1 MSSSRTLVASFS
13 KPTLQRSLHTS
24 TVIKSNTSPG
34 ASLFNSFTL
43 NRLKEMIYVLDT
55 RLTLRLGAFLIPSLV
70 MTGVWTTFRL
80 TDNEKGLDFLD
91 RHFTP
96 TLKNMNEGRFYTL
109 FTSAFGA
116 TGNITGGGLAES
128 CTFLLFGGNLLRS
141 FGFRT
146 MTSLYFLGHA
156 LFSSTYLYYNWSQH
170 RDIIKYEENLAN
182 PGTHPGLT
190 YTPRRDRRAMVLAIG
205 RQANENNPGSV
216 KDAEERQRN
225 LIKMEEGEF
234 MEEAKKYYLN
244 RPANTV
250 GGGLLWAM
258 LGLRLHPL
266 SLIPVPY
273 VPIPILFFVPIQL
286 WACLA
291 TFDAYPREELI
302 LSLAPLA
309 MGAFLA
315 GYALPR
321 GNLHRQ
327 LPIEL
332 VDSMKL
338 PKFVPR
344 HIPDTRAEDA
354 IRAASQAAEL
364 AKKLNLPHVKAS
376 SAQIDAM
383 RKRNAKF
390 QNKK

>member
-1 MSSSRTLVASFS
+1 MSSSRTLAASFS
-13 KPTLQRSLHTS
+13 KPTLKRSLHTS
-24 TVIKSNTSPG
+24 NVIKSSEG
-34 ASLFNSFTL
+34 LGKVDLSKFSFE
-43 NRLKEMIYVLDT
+43 RLKEMVYVLDT
-55 RLTLRLGAFLIPSLV
+55 RLTIRLGAFLIPSIV
-70 MTGVWTTFRL
+70 MTGLWTMLRV
-80 TDNEKGLDFLD
+80 TDNEKGLDVLD

-96 TLKNMNEGRFYTL
+96 TLKNLQEGRIYTL
-109 FTSAFGA
+109 FTSAYGA
-116 TGNITGGGLAES
+116 NGVITGGGLAES

-141 FGFRT
+141 FGFTR
-146 MTSLYFLGHA
+146 MMAIYLFGHA
-156 LFSSTYLYYNWSQH
+156 VFTSTYLYFNWSQH
-170 RDIIKYEENLAN
+170 RDIVKYEENLAN
-182 PGTHPGLT
+182 PGTHPELT

-205 RQANENNPGSV
+205 RQTNEANPGSV

-225 LIKMEEGEF
+225 LIKMEEPEF
-234 MEEAKKYYLN
+234 LEAAKNYYLN
-244 RPANTV
+244 RPAVTV

-266 SLIPVPY
+266 SVIPMPY
-273 VPIPILFFVPIQL
+273 VPVPILFFVPIQL
-286 WACLA
+286 WACLSA
-291 TFDAYPREELI
+291 FDAYPREELI

-309 MGAFLA
+309 MSAFIIT
-315 GYALPR
+315 YVLPR

-332 VDSMKL
+332 VDSMKM

-344 HIPDTRAEDA
+344 HIPDTRVEDA
-354 IRAASQAAEL
+354 ARAASQAYEL
-364 AKKLNLPHVKAS
+364 AKKINLPQTKAS